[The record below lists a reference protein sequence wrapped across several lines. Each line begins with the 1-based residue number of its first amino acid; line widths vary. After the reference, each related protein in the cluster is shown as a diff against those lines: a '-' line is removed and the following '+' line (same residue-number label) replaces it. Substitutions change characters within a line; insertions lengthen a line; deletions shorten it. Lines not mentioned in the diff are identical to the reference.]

1 MRRGRKTRER
11 EREREMESERIRMAA
26 VMRTVEDSFVAGVL
40 VAMA

>member
-26 VMRTVEDSFVAGVL
+26 VEDSFVAGVL